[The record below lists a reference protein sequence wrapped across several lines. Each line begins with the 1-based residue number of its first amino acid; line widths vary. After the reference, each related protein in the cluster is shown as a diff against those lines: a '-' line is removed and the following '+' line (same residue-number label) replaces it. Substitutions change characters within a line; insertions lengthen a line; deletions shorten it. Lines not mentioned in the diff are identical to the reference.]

1 MTRVAPVAL
10 AGLLVVAAAAA
21 AQEAPVTQSQA
32 QPPAQVQPQGPG
44 MGPDLSPAEIQRLF
58 DAYTVMQAQEA
69 LRLSN
74 DQYGAFVARLKVV
87 QDLRRQ
93 QQQERARLL
102 RELAQLAGPRAPEG
116 DDAPIAERLRALRDH
131 DTKSHAEIEKA
142 YQELDQ
148 LLSVRQRARLRLLE
162 ESLERR
168 KLELLMRARQG
179 VRAQGPRR
187 QGQGPMR

>member
-1 MTRVAPVAL
+1 
-10 AGLLVVAAAAA
+10 
-21 AQEAPVTQSQA
+21 
-32 QPPAQVQPQGPG
+32 

-102 RELAQLAGPRAPEG
+102 RELAQLAGPMAPEG

-179 VRAQGPRR
+179 VRAQGLRR

>member
-1 MTRVAPVAL
+1 
-10 AGLLVVAAAAA
+10 
-21 AQEAPVTQSQA
+21 
-32 QPPAQVQPQGPG
+32 

-93 QQQERARLL
+93 QQQERVRLL

-179 VRAQGPRR
+179 VRAQGLRR
-187 QGQGPMR
+187 QGQGPMP

>member
-1 MTRVAPVAL
+1 
-10 AGLLVVAAAAA
+10 
-21 AQEAPVTQSQA
+21 
-32 QPPAQVQPQGPG
+32 

>member
-1 MTRVAPVAL
+1 
-10 AGLLVVAAAAA
+10 
-21 AQEAPVTQSQA
+21 
-32 QPPAQVQPQGPG
+32 

-116 DDAPIAERLRALRDH
+116 DDAPIAERLKALRDH
-131 DTKSHAEIEKA
+131 DTKAHAEIEKA